1 MSVTNTVLFRPM
13 KQSDLPA
20 ILEIERR
27 SFSDPWS
34 EVSFIDELLT
44 NDLAYY
50 VVADVDGQ
58 IAGYA
63 GMWVVLEE
71 AQMTNV
77 AIHPDYRNRGLGKGI
92 VVYLIELANELGAS
106 EMTLEVRKSNQI
118 AQRVYRNLGFGV
130 IGQRKG
136 YYPDNGEDAILMG
149 LQIKSKD

>member
-1 MSVTNTVLFRPM
+1 M

>member
-1 MSVTNTVLFRPM
+1 MSMTNTVLFRPM

-20 ILEIERR
+20 IMEIEHR

-34 EVSFIDELLT
+34 ELSFTDELMT

-50 VVADVDGQ
+50 VVAIVDGN

-71 AQMTNV
+71 AQITNV
-77 AIHPDYRNRGLGKGI
+77 AIHPDYRNSGLGKGI
-92 VVYLIELANELGAS
+92 VSYLIELAQELGAN

-118 AQRVYRNLGFGV
+118 AQRLYRNLGFKV

-149 LQIKSKD
+149 LIIENE